1 MPSKYSLEW
10 RIGEARKWL
19 VGGKLLTAKP
29 GQANNYNDQANVG
42 YGKYGSK
49 LRRLLFRIIIRLR
62 VMLKELFTELVL
74 NMKNR
79 ISDQQWSINDMGMT
93 LV

>member
-1 MPSKYSLEW
+1 MPSKIALSGG
-10 RIGEARKWL
+10 IGEARKWL
-19 VGGKLLTAKP
+19 VGGKIAYATS

-42 YGKYGSK
+42 YGKYGSVS
-49 LRRLLFRIIIRLR
+49 LEVILFRIIIRLR

-79 ISDQQWSINDMGMT
+79 ISDQQ
-93 LV
+93 